1 MNNHIKQA
9 GKVLQQ
15 ISPILDNFIQQDGNP
30 GLLSGYTGCA
40 LFYAYYYY
48 LTGKKKYLKQ
58 VHTVMLKSIQ
68 ALSEQEM
75 MLSHCSGIS
84 GIAWS
89 IQHLINAG
97 FAEGD
102 GMQDIFEEA
111 DEILGNFMDED
122 LRDNNYDFLHQGLG
136 TAIYFL
142 ERLPHPTAVK
152 YLSGVV
158 QQLEKSAVSDA
169 QGIRWKDRFSLT
181 SREEL
186 ERGQSCF
193 NLGLAHG
200 MPAIITILGMIHE
213 KGIEV
218 ETTRRLIEGSLQWLL
233 AIQNP
238 PAEGLTSIYP
248 PLVGEANEAING
260 AQSRLGWCYGDL
272 SVAATLW
279 STGIRIGQPV
289 YQQAAYTIFEHSIHQ
304 RTPKNGSVHDACLCH
319 GSAGITHIYRRMAL
333 HNQDALLLQ
342 GADKWLQATLELNTW
357 QDGLA
362 GYKFFAHPDYHNSYN
377 LLEGITGVGL
387 ALIAAVDTQT
397 QPAWDRCLLLS

>member
-15 ISPILDNFIQQDGNP
+15 ISPILDNFIQQDGIP

-40 LFYAYYYY
+40 LFYAYYYH

-102 GMQDIFEEA
+102 GIQDIFEEA

-122 LRDNNYDFLHQGLG
+122 LCDNNYDFLHQGLG

-152 YLSGVV
+152 YLSAVV
-158 QQLEKSAVSDA
+158 QQLEKSAVTDA

-181 SREEL
+181 SREEQV
-186 ERGQSCF
+186 RGQSCF

-272 SVAATLW
+272 SIAATLW
-279 STGIRIGQPV
+279 NTGIRIGQPV

-319 GSAGITHIYRRMAL
+319 GSAGIAHIYRRMAL
-333 HNQDALLLQ
+333 DSQDALLLQ
-342 GADKWLQATLELNTW
+342 GADKWLQATLEMNTW
-357 QDGLA
+357 EDGLA
-362 GYKFFAHPDYHNSYN
+362 GYKFYTHPDYHNIYN
-377 LLEGITGVGL
+377 MLEGITGVGL

-397 QPAWDRCLLLS
+397 APAWDRCLLLS

>member
-15 ISPILDNFIQQDGNP
+15 ISPILDNFIQQDGTP
-30 GLLSGYTGCA
+30 GLLNGYTGCA
-40 LFYAYYYY
+40 LFYAYYYH

-68 ALSEQEM
+68 ALSEQQM

-102 GMQDIFEEA
+102 GIQDIFEEA
-111 DEILGNFMDED
+111 DEILGSFMDED

-136 TAIYFL
+136 IAIYFL

-169 QGIRWKDRFSLT
+169 HGIRWKDRFSLT
-181 SREEL
+181 SREEQV
-186 ERGQSCF
+186 RGQSCF

-200 MPAIITILGMIHE
+200 MPAIITILGLIHE

-218 ETTRRLIEGSLQWLL
+218 ESTRRLIEGSLQWLL
-233 AIQNP
+233 TIQNP

-260 AQSRLGWCYGDL
+260 GQSRLGWCYGDL

-279 STGIRIGQPV
+279 NTGKRIGQPV
-289 YQQAAYTIFEHSIHQ
+289 YQQAAYTIFEYSIHQ
-304 RTPKNGSVHDACLCH
+304 RTLKNGSVHDACLCH
-319 GSAGITHIYRRMAL
+319 GSAGIAHIYRRMAL
-333 HNQDALLLQ
+333 DNQDALLLQ
-342 GADKWLQATLELNTW
+342 GADKWLQATLEMNTW

-362 GYKFFAHPDYHNSYN
+362 GYKFFAHPDYQNSYN

-397 QPAWDRCLLLS
+397 APAWDRCLLLS